1 MYQEK
6 IQRHKASQKFN
17 RYRVIDR
24 PPPKE
29 TIPPSKDVGTEAT
42 GRRTKI
48 PQPRPRYSFKKRSR
62 RKQHEPPEAMKQ
74 YKWKPWKTRPEDP
87 ADEDPD
93 IAIEN
98 QDKDPGSN
106 LIKDPLET
114 AYKVD
119 VARAMNWEHP
129 TVTLD
134 IGTVAANVKEA
145 LKDESDLVA
154 PVLECLQEVVRLAT
168 TAKRSCQ
175 QLIGCFVESIAMLG
189 VFQESDRVA
198 LDYICERIKPKGKG
212 RAAGNTDNNK
222 QEQDDNDSGE
232 KNDKQLNFLMS
243 LVRYLYSG
251 NYPKNQGTGVAV
263 NKFIARLEE
272 MGLLAKGD
280 RYALNTETAYT
291 PTDLTRSVACQLY
304 VELKRTYRNGSFE
317 LQKKV
322 RLHSIAIYQ
331 PMRQNR
337 HRGITYTYIRNPPVT
352 ARTSERERALTQGVQ
367 HRHPQRSFHY
377 RELHSPEQDQ

>member
-1 MYQEK
+1 M
-6 IQRHKASQKFN
+6 
-17 RYRVIDR
+17 
-24 PPPKE
+24 P
-29 TIPPSKDVGTEAT
+29 
-42 GRRTKI
+42 
-48 PQPRPRYSFKKRSR
+48 
-62 RKQHEPPEAMKQ
+62 
-74 YKWKPWKTRPEDP
+74 
-87 ADEDPD
+87 
-93 IAIEN
+93 
-98 QDKDPGSN
+98 
-106 LIKDPLET
+106 
-114 AYKVD
+114 
-119 VARAMNWEHP
+119 
-129 TVTLD
+129 
-134 IGTVAANVKEA
+134 EA

-175 QLIGCFVESIAMLG
+175 QLIGCIVESIAIPG

-222 QEQDDNDSGE
+222 QEQDDNDLGE

-304 VELKRTYRNGSFE
+304 VELKRIYRNGSFE

-367 HRHPQRSFHY
+367 HRHPQRSFRY